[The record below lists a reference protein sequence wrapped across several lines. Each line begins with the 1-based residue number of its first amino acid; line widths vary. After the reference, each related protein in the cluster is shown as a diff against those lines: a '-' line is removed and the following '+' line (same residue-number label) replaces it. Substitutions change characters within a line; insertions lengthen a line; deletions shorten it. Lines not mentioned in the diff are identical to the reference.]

1 MINYYYTPCSPRK
14 NYSTPMK
21 VPHSIYPED
30 MFIELEEV
38 KPQYKYQK
46 GRESETYKYYK
57 LQEK

>member
-1 MINYYYTPCSPRK
+1 
-14 NYSTPMK
+14 MK
-21 VPHSIYPED
+21 VHYDVYSED

>member
-1 MINYYYTPCSPRK
+1 
-14 NYSTPMK
+14 MK